1 VIDAARGSEP
11 EHLAQTAPIPAKSP
25 FRRLWVV
32 GAFLYGGFLWWIGWG
47 RIGLVLASVDV
58 SALLAMAGVI
68 GCALAVRVAKWRLVL
83 GPRAGAIGLYFLAKA
98 GGDWSPGRVGE
109 LAPLMLRPYR
119 TARVGAWIV
128 TDRLLEMAATLGLG
142 ALGIVAFGLES
153 GMPAI
158 GPMPQARLYNMLVY
172 VAAALIVLV
181 AAPAVILTRRGLF
194 LFLANRLERRQGLR
208 RLSRIASLLVDVS
221 TEVRGFGAKVPMAS
235 AMTFLATALDIVVGM
250 LLYRSFGYTL
260 SFMLLA
266 AVQCA
271 HALASAFP
279 FTPNATGVPYLV
291 AAGLLFE
298 VAGVPADVL
307 GASVGVSIA
316 ITNAVFWGAF
326 LIGIRARTGAGLN
339 RGPVEASR
347 QDCLFDYL
355 ASGDVLYEYDA
366 VSLERLNDLVPDKG
380 RLLDM
385 GCGDGGIAAGLD
397 ARSVVALDISPRCAV
412 LASRRGVPCIV
423 ADARMPLPFAAGS
436 FDTVYCIDVLH
447 HVPRAAWHG
456 LVAEFH
462 RVLKPLG
469 RLAIVEPDARY
480 AFVRWTQAPR
490 SPIRVAPCPDEPA
503 IDPGRLEPILA
514 ARGFNVER
522 EPIRIDGRQACR
534 SVFPMWQRLLKAP
547 FVLALATWHGG
558 RPNKF
563 VLLAHK
569 QAIEEVRQ

>member
-1 VIDAARGSEP
+1 VIDVARGGEP
-11 EHLAQTAPIPAKSP
+11 AQSAQTAPIPAKSP

-32 GAFLYGGFLWWIGWG
+32 GALLYGGFLWWIGWG
-47 RIGLVLASVDV
+47 RIGPVLASIDV
-58 SALLAMAGVI
+58 SALLAMAAVTA
-68 GCALAVRVAKWRLVL
+68 CALAVRVAKWRLVL
-83 GPRAGAIGLYFLAKA
+83 GPRTGAIGLYFLAKA

-153 GMPAI
+153 DMPAV

-181 AAPAVILTRRGLF
+181 AAPALILTRRGLF
-194 LFLANRLERRQGLR
+194 VFLANRIERRQGLR

-235 AMTFLATALDIVVGM
+235 AMTFLATSLDIVVGM

-266 AVQCA
+266 VVQCA

-298 VAGVPADVL
+298 VAGVPAGVL
-307 GASVGVSIA
+307 GAAVGVSIA

-326 LIGIRARTGAGLN
+326 MIGIRGLN
-339 RGPVEASR
+339 RGPAEVSR
-347 QDCLFDYL
+347 QDRLFDYL
-355 ASGDVLYEYDA
+355 ASGDVLYQYDA
-366 VSLERLNDLVPDKG
+366 DSLEQLNDLVINKG
-380 RLLDM
+380 RLLDI
-385 GCGDGGIAAGLD
+385 GCGDGAIASRLD
-397 ARSVVALDISPRCAV
+397 ARSVVALDISPRCAA
-412 LASRRGVPCIV
+412 LASRRGVPSIV
-423 ADARMPLPFAAGS
+423 ADARMPLPFAAGL

-447 HVPRAAWHG
+447 HLPREAWGG

-490 SPIRVAPCPDEPA
+490 SPIRVAPCRDEPA

-514 ARGFNVER
+514 ARGFTVER
-522 EPIRIDGRQACR
+522 KPIRIDGRQACR

-547 FVLALATWHGG
+547 FVLALAAWHGG

-563 VLLAHK
+563 ALLARK
-569 QAIEEVRQ
+569 QTLEEVQQ